1 MAGKFQLITELYEE
15 AAREVSRD
23 RNAWKEF
30 LTTAGF
36 NYNLRFD
43 EQLLI
48 YAQRP
53 DASAVL
59 EIEKWNSMF
68 HRWVNRGARGIAVFD
83 DRYEGKQ
90 RLKYYF
96 DLSDTHA
103 GENAVPVPIWSMK
116 PEYEQ
121 DVIKALGAAYGELSH
136 NQDLFSAVI
145 CAGENGAEEQLE
157 SYLTMLR
164 TESAGS
170 LFSDL
175 DADNQKASFRMLLS
189 ESVSYMIGKRIGLS
203 MDETE
208 YDFEQL
214 GNFNTKETL
223 NILGFAVSDTAKQGL
238 LEIAKTIRNLER
250 QNRTFERNGQDG
262 YNAEKEQDEGRS
274 SHEHNIYK
282 ERGADAPGSGNPR
295 GADRSNRNLGDQ
307 TEELSEGGTQTSLLQ
322 PADLLSAGGAF
333 GEMSAGGR
341 RDDGGTLPADGR
353 AGARH
358 REAESERS
366 GEVDRPDEQHQKVRR
381 RDRKKRTDRDLK
393 HQGAG
398 ISDLPLF
405 SFVQNQQTE
414 KAGKAPEAE
423 SEKDISLREHQIQ
436 IDAPAEISGE
446 KQNYRISEDL
456 QPAGKKQRFKQNID
470 AIRIL
475 KTLEAEGRYAEKDEQ
490 EILARY
496 AGWGGI
502 PEAFDPEDSSWSMEY
517 EELKEMLTETEYASA
532 RESTLTAF
540 YTPKAVTDAV
550 YQVLSQMGFQGGNIL
565 EPSCG
570 IGNFLGVL
578 PESMEGSR
586 FYGVELDK
594 ISGSIAHQLYQ
605 KESITIGGFEDA
617 DFPDNFFDA
626 AIGNVPF
633 GDFRVTDKRYDKYN
647 WLIHDYFFGKALD
660 KVRAGGVIA
669 FVTSKGTM
677 DKKDPSVRKY
687 LAQRAELLAA
697 VRLPN
702 NTFSQ
707 NAGTKVTSDILFL
720 QKKEQKTLQEPDW
733 VYLDRDENGIEMNR
747 YFIDHP
753 EMILGWMQMIVGR
766 FGEESAC
773 LPLEGADLN
782 SQISDA
788 AAKIKGRMERYEMED
803 VEAEEG
809 WIFADPDVPNF
820 SYVLREGKIYFRENA
835 RMYPAELSEMALKRA
850 EGLIGIRTSV
860 RRLIEI
866 QMEGYSDEDIRT
878 EQENLN
884 RLYDAFAK
892 DYGLINSRAN
902 SKVFSQDSSYYLL
915 AALEILDEN
924 GNFIKKADMFTK
936 RTIKPRREV
945 KRCDTA
951 SEALAV
957 SMGEKGHVDMEYM
970 MQLTGFT
977 EDKISEALSGV
988 IFYDPKQASGS
999 GAEKYLTADEYLS
1012 GNVRVKLREAEALA
1026 EADPRFLIHKKYL
1039 EQVQPEDLS
1048 AGEISVRLGASWL
1061 PPEIVEEFLF
1071 ELLSTPSY
1079 QRWKIHVRYSAHTG
1093 EWNIEGK
1100 SLDRGNV
1107 RAYSTY
1113 GSSRMHAYKIIEE
1126 TLNLRDVRIF
1136 DYFEDD
1142 GGRKKAV
1149 LNKKET
1155 AIVQGKQESIKNAF
1169 KNWVWE
1175 EPERRERL
1183 TRIYN
1188 EKFNSIRPREYDG
1201 SHIIFSGMNPE
1212 ITLRKHQ
1219 KDAVARILYGGNT
1232 LLAHVVG
1239 AGKTFEMAAA
1249 AMESKRLGL
1258 CSKAMFVV
1266 PNHLTEQWA
1275 AEFLQLYPAASILV
1289 ATKKDF
1295 QTKNRKKF
1303 CARIATGQ
1311 YDAVII
1317 GHSQFEKIP
1326 LSVERQ
1332 QIMLQREID
1341 EITEGIAELKRNR
1354 GERFSIKAMEKSKKQ
1369 LRIKL
1374 EKLSDRSRKDD
1385 VICFEELGV
1394 DRLFVDESHFYKNLF
1409 FYTKMRNVGGIAQT
1423 EAQKSSDLFMKCRYL
1438 DEITGGKGVIFAT
1451 GTPIS
1456 NSMAEIYTLQRY
1468 LQYDT
1473 LCQHDLQHFDA
1484 WASTFGE
1491 TVTAVELAPEGTGYR
1506 TKTRFSRFY
1515 NLPELMNLFKE
1526 FADIKTSE
1534 MLNLPVP
1541 EAHYHNVSVK
1551 PSEFQKEMVEE
1562 ISARAD
1568 RVRNGMVDASK
1579 DNMLKIT
1586 SDGRKLA
1593 MDQRLI
1599 SENLPDHE
1607 GGKVN
1612 ACISQIFQIWKSG
1625 AEKRLTQL
1633 VFCDISTP
1641 KSDGSFNV
1649 YDDIRTKLIAKGIPE
1664 EEIWFIH
1671 EANSDGKKK
1680 ALFSKVRA
1688 GEVRVLIGSTQKM
1701 GAGTNVQKKLIA
1713 IHDLD
1718 CPWRPSDLEQRAG
1731 RIVRQGNENKEVD
1744 IYRYVTEETFDAYLY
1759 QLVENKQKFISQIMT
1774 SKSPVRVAEDIDET
1788 TLSYAE
1794 IKMLA
1799 TGNPHIKE
1807 KMDLDIQVARL
1818 RLLKQNFLS
1827 EKYALQ
1833 DRIVKYFPAE
1843 IKRYEER
1850 ITGLKE
1856 DFSFLKEQETV
1867 SDTFSGMTISGKT
1880 YAEKLDAGEVLIC
1893 CCKEMKSPESIEIGS
1908 YRGFAMSIS
1917 FDTFSKEYEVELK
1930 HRMRHRTPLG
1940 TDARGNITRLDNL
1953 LSGIEKKKNEACEE
1967 YENLLKQYE
1976 NAKVEVEKSFEYE
1989 NELVEKERRLEKL
2002 DAMLNMDKA
2011 VPEIIE
2017 EEQEQK
2023 LPEKKERELQR

>member
-15 AAREVSRD
+15 AVREVSHD

-30 LTTAGF
+30 LTAAGF

-68 HRWVNRGARGIAVFD
+68 HRWVNRGVRGIAVFD
-83 DRYEGKQ
+83 DSYEGKQ

-103 GENAVPVPIWSMK
+103 GEDAVPVPIWSMK

-136 NQDLFSAVI
+136 SQDLFSAVI
-145 CAGENGAEEQLE
+145 CAGENGSEEQLE

-164 TESAGS
+164 AESAGS

-189 ESVSYMIGKRIGLS
+189 ESVSYMISKRIGLS

-214 GNFNTKETL
+214 RNFNTKETL
-223 NILGFAVSDTAKQGL
+223 NILGFAVNDTAKQGL

-250 QNRTFERNGQDG
+250 QNRTFAEKNAGI
-262 YNAEKEQDEGRS
+262 YNAEKDEDEGRS

-282 ERGADAPGSGNPR
+282 ERGADAPGSGNLR
-295 GADRSNRNLGDQ
+295 GTDRSERNLGDQ
-307 TEELSEGGTQTSLLQ
+307 TEELPEGGVQTSLLQ
-322 PADLLSAGGAF
+322 HDDFRTTGGAS
-333 GEMSAGGR
+333 GRDAAGGR
-341 RDDGGTLPADGR
+341 GDDGDALQADGR

-358 REAESERS
+358 RGAERGRS
-366 GEVDRPDEQHQKVRR
+366 DEVDSPDEQHQSIGGGDSKE
-381 RDRKKRTDRDLK
+381 RTNTDLENR
-393 HQGAG
+393 GAEAD
-398 ISDLPLF
+398 DLPLF
-405 SFVQNQQTE
+405 SFARDLRKE
-414 KAGKAPEAE
+414 EAE
-423 SEKDISLREHQIQ
+423 QESEAEGGEPVSLPEHQIS
-436 IDAPAEISGE
+436 DDTPAAFSGE
-446 KQNYRISEDL
+446 KRNYRIYEDPE
-456 QPAGKKQRFKQNID
+456 PAGKKQRFRQNIE
-470 AIRIL
+470 AIRLL

-490 EILARY
+490 EILAGY
-496 AGWGGI
+496 AGWGGMQ
-502 PEAFDPEDSSWSMEY
+502 EAFNPEDSRWSTEY
-517 EELKEMLTETEYASA
+517 EELKQLLTEAEYEAA

-550 YQVLSQMGFQGGNIL
+550 YKVLSRMGFKGGNIL

-578 PESMEGSR
+578 PESMAGSR

-594 ISGSIAHQLYQ
+594 ISGNIARQLYQ
-605 KESITIGGFEDA
+605 KENIHIGGFEDA
-617 DFPDNFFDA
+617 DLPDSFFDVA
-626 AIGNVPF
+626 VGNVPF
-633 GDFRVTDKRYDKYN
+633 GDFRVSDKRYDRHK

-677 DKKDPSVRKY
+677 DKKDPSVRRY
-687 LAQRAELLAA
+687 LAQRAELLGA
-697 VRLPN
+697 VRIPN
-702 NTFSQ
+702 DTFSK
-707 NAGTKVTSDILFL
+707 NAGTEVTSDIIFL
-720 QKKEQKTLQEPDW
+720 QKRERQIIQEPDW

-753 EMILGWMQMIVGR
+753 EMILGRMQMISGR

-773 LPLEGADLN
+773 IPFEGKALETLL
-782 SQISDA
+782 SDA
-788 AAKIKGRMERYEMED
+788 VAHIHGQIAEKEID
-803 VEAEEG
+803 LQEAEDF
-809 WIFADPDVPNF
+809 IPADSEVTDF
-820 SYVLREGKIYFRENA
+820 SYTIKDGTIYFRENS
-835 RMYPAELSEMALKRA
+835 RMYPAKLSETAAKRA

-860 RRLIEI
+860 RRLIELQI
-866 QMEGYSDEDIRT
+866 DGYPDEEIRK
-878 EQENLN
+878 EQENLSSI
-884 RLYDAFAK
+884 YDAFTK
-892 DYGLINSRAN
+892 EYGLINSRAN
-902 SKVFSQDSSYYLL
+902 SMVFSQDSSYYLL
-915 AALEILDEN
+915 AALEIIDEN
-924 GNFIKKADMFTK
+924 GKLIRKADMFTK
-936 RTIKPRREV
+936 RTIKPHEAV
-945 KRCDTA
+945 QHCDTA

-970 MQLTGFT
+970 MQLTGLS
-977 EDKISEALSGV
+977 EDKIAEALSGV
-988 IFYDPKQASGS
+988 IFYDPKQDSGS
-999 GAEKYLTADEYLS
+999 GTGKYLTADEYLS
-1012 GNVRVKLREAEALA
+1012 GNVREKLREAEILSKK
-1026 EADPRFLIHKKYL
+1026 DPRFLVHRNFL
-1039 EQVQPEDLS
+1039 EKVQPKELS

-1061 PPEIVEEFLF
+1061 PPDVVSDFMF
-1071 ELLSTPSY
+1071 ELLSTPFY
-1079 QRWKIHVRYSAHTG
+1079 MRWKINVRYSAHTG

-1100 SLDRGNV
+1100 SNDRGNV
-1107 RAYSTY
+1107 RAGSTY
-1113 GSSRMHAYKIIEE
+1113 GSSRMNAYKIIEE

-1136 DYFEDD
+1136 DYIEDD
-1142 GGRKKAV
+1142 EGRKKAV

-1155 AIVQGKQESIKNAF
+1155 AVAQGKQESIKNAF
-1169 KNWVWE
+1169 KSWVWE
-1175 EPERRERL
+1175 DPERRERL

-1219 KDAVARILYGGNT
+1219 RDAAARIIYGGNT

-1258 CSKAMFVV
+1258 CSKSMFVV

-1275 AEFLQLYPAASILV
+1275 AEFLQLYPAANILV

-1326 LSVERQ
+1326 ISVERQ
-1332 QIMLQREID
+1332 QEMLRRQID

-1394 DRLFVDESHFYKNLF
+1394 DRLFIDESHYYKNLF
-1409 FYTKMRNVGGIAQT
+1409 LYTKMRNVGGIAQT

-1438 DEITGGKGVIFAT
+1438 DEITGGKGIVFAT

-1456 NSMAEIYTLQRY
+1456 NSMTELYTVQRY

-1473 LCQHDLQHFDA
+1473 LCRYELQHFDA

-1515 NLPELMNLFKE
+1515 NLPELMNMFKE
-1526 FADIKTSE
+1526 VADIKTSD

-1541 EAHYHNVSVK
+1541 EAPYHNVSVK
-1551 PSEFQKEMVEE
+1551 PSEFQKKIVEDL
-1562 ISARAD
+1562 SLRAD
-1568 RVRNGMVDASK
+1568 RVRNGMVDASQ

-1586 SDGRKLA
+1586 NDGRKLA

-1607 GGKVN
+1607 GSKVN
-1612 ACISQIFQIWKSG
+1612 ACISNIYRIWDESREKKS
-1625 AEKRLTQL
+1625 AQL

-1641 KSDGSFNV
+1641 KNDGSFNV
-1649 YDDIRTKLIAKGIPE
+1649 YDDIRMKLTAKGIPA
-1664 EEIWFIH
+1664 EEIRFIH
-1671 EANSDGKKK
+1671 EADSDAKKK
-1680 ALFSKVRA
+1680 TLFSRVRA

-1701 GAGTNVQKKLIA
+1701 GAGTNVQKRLIA
-1713 IHDLD
+1713 LHDLD
-1718 CPWRPSDLEQRAG
+1718 CPWRPSDVG
-1731 RIVRQGNENKEVD
+1731 RILR
-1744 IYRYVTEETFDAYLY
+1744 TF
-1759 QLVENKQKFISQIMT
+1759 KI
-1774 SKSPVRVAEDIDET
+1774 
-1788 TLSYAE
+1788 
-1794 IKMLA
+1794 
-1799 TGNPHIKE
+1799 
-1807 KMDLDIQVARL
+1807 
-1818 RLLKQNFLS
+1818 
-1827 EKYALQ
+1827 
-1833 DRIVKYFPAE
+1833 
-1843 IKRYEER
+1843 
-1850 ITGLKE
+1850 
-1856 DFSFLKEQETV
+1856 
-1867 SDTFSGMTISGKT
+1867 
-1880 YAEKLDAGEVLIC
+1880 
-1893 CCKEMKSPESIEIGS
+1893 
-1908 YRGFAMSIS
+1908 
-1917 FDTFSKEYEVELK
+1917 
-1930 HRMRHRTPLG
+1930 
-1940 TDARGNITRLDNL
+1940 
-1953 LSGIEKKKNEACEE
+1953 KKN
-1967 YENLLKQYE
+1967 
-1976 NAKVEVEKSFEYE
+1976 VEVTDNGK
-1989 NELVEKERRLEKL
+1989 
-2002 DAMLNMDKA
+2002 
-2011 VPEIIE
+2011 III
-2017 EEQEQK
+2017 
-2023 LPEKKERELQR
+2023 